1 MRGAL
6 CVFLFL
12 LPVQFALSPIA
23 GVDLPVARLFSVG
36 LILAWLWLGVL
47 RREVRFAWD
56 MTLGLFL
63 SFTFWVGLSVFLAEE
78 FSWAWRK
85 MLFLVSFLP
94 LFFVFREVLDRESKN
109 ALLLTKALIAGAALS
124 AGIGIIQVFLQWW
137 VPVATLFR
145 WWTTQILPFFLGSNF
160 AQVVAEYPSLLV
172 SLSGTTVMRA
182 SALFPDP
189 HMHAFFLGLAWPLAM
204 FLAWKEKTRGWQA
217 VTLLIFVA
225 DLLTFSRGAY
235 LGLIGAGGILVIFFL
250 AQQKQWFSKFALGF
264 SLLVLVSFFPNP
276 VVERFWSGFSMED
289 GSVVARLAL
298 AREAVGHIM
307 EQPWVG
313 VGLGNYPLVVKPSA
327 GEREPIY
334 AHNLWLDIAVETGVP
349 AALFLMGVFGLT
361 LWRLSTKWWETRDA
375 FLVGVNG
382 SLLIFL
388 GHSLVETP
396 LFSVQVLPAVLF
408 VLAVGNTLYAD
419 SAKK

>member
-1 MRGAL
+1 
-6 CVFLFL
+6 
-12 LPVQFALSPIA
+12 
-23 GVDLPVARLFSVG
+23 
-36 LILAWLWLGVL
+36 
-47 RREVRFAWD
+47 
-56 MTLGLFL
+56 
-63 SFTFWVGLSVFLAEE
+63 
-78 FSWAWRK
+78 
-85 MLFLVSFLP
+85 
-94 LFFVFREVLDRESKN
+94 
-109 ALLLTKALIAGAALS
+109 
-124 AGIGIIQVFLQWW
+124 
-137 VPVATLFR
+137 
-145 WWTTQILPFFLGSNF
+145 
-160 AQVVAEYPSLLV
+160 
-172 SLSGTTVMRA
+172 
-182 SALFPDP
+182 
-189 HMHAFFLGLAWPLAM
+189 
-204 FLAWKEKTRGWQA
+204 
-217 VTLLIFVA
+217 
-225 DLLTFSRGAY
+225 
-235 LGLIGAGGILVIFFL
+235 
-250 AQQKQWFSKFALGF
+250 
-264 SLLVLVSFFPNP
+264 
-276 VVERFWSGFSMED
+276 MED